1 LILAPVTLYLFLF
14 GGLVSLIWCIVGLII
29 IIMGETPR
37 TRIFPEID
45 VITMIAR
52 TEGENLPWS
61 DSAAAAG
68 QSSPFADLRDAN
80 EFEIRNRLAMRTIRV
95 PVQAVGMDVLLDRGH
110 STRAQGGG
118 SRLSGRPHSE
128 QSLE

>member
-1 LILAPVTLYLFLF
+1 MTLYLFLF

-52 TEGENLPWS
+52 TDGENLPRS
-61 DSAAAAG
+61 DSATG
-68 QSSPFADLRDAN
+68 QSSPFAGLRDAN
-80 EFEIRNRLAMRTIRV
+80 EFEIRNRLAEITINV

-110 STRAQGGG
+110 STRAEGAG